1 MDSDYKQFENMAE
14 LMKAVAH
21 PLRLCIL
28 SGLIDT
34 PNITVSEMNTCLEN
48 VPQSTLSQH
57 LSILR
62 RAGLIKAEHRGKYVE
77 YELADDNVARFIDI
91 LLNKGLVKNE

>member
-1 MDSDYKQFENMAE
+1 MDSQYKQFENTAE

-21 PLRLCIL
+21 PLRICIL
-28 SGLIDT
+28 NGLRES

-57 LSILR
+57 LSVLR

-77 YELADDNVARFIDI
+77 YELANEKVERFIKI
-91 LLNKGLVKNE
+91 LLNEGLV

>member
-1 MDSDYKQFENMAE
+1 MDSNYKQFENMAE

-21 PLRLCIL
+21 PLRICIL
-28 SGLIDT
+28 NGLIDT

-77 YELADDNVARFIDI
+77 YELANDKVARFIDT
-91 LLNKGLVKNE
+91 LLNEGLVKNE

>member
-1 MDSDYKQFENMAE
+1 
-14 LMKAVAH
+14 MKAVAH

>member
-1 MDSDYKQFENMAE
+1 MDSQYKQFEYTAE

-21 PLRLCIL
+21 PLRICIL
-28 SGLIDT
+28 NGLRER

-57 LSILR
+57 LSVLR

-77 YELADDNVARFIDI
+77 YELANKKVERFINI
-91 LLNKGLVKNE
+91 LLNEGLV